1 MKSEWIVNHSF
12 RYLKNNFYPYDL
24 NEFLYSII
32 IHLKLDNYLL
42 TLSQRTYG
50 YMGNTTLGL
59 SAWNV
64 LFIYVQRKVE
74 ILPRYYMNIH
84 PSYKQLFFVYISVC
98 MQLHTTHSPAFT
110 YTVDFMSF
118 WQIKTRKTLPL
129 YFGPPFFF
137 IFICKKLTECRYHV
151 KFNRK
156 YTNRCVQKT
165 LNVCLLNFLLRV

>member
-1 MKSEWIVNHSF
+1 MNHSF
-12 RYLKNNFYPYDL
+12 RYLKNNFYPYCL

-59 SAWNV
+59 SAGNV

-84 PSYKQLFFVYISVC
+84 PSYKQLFFCVHIGMYAVAYHTFPCVYIHGR
-98 MQLHTTHSPAFT
+98 LYEFLTNKNTKNFT
-110 YTVDFMSF
+110 PLF
-118 WQIKTRKTLPL
+118 WST
-129 YFGPPFFF
+129 FFFF
-137 IFICKKLTECRYHV
+137 ISICKKLTECRYHV